1 MFPSAPMDVQV
12 SIKLDEITKV
22 DDVLDTVH
30 MVAYI
35 NVGWA
40 DNRLAKSGNKNETI
54 EDNGS
59 IEKVDFVSQEWQ
71 DKLWLPDLGIS
82 GLQDLKMA
90 TFLHPRLS
98 KG

>member
-1 MFPSAPMDVQV
+1 MDVQV

-40 DNRLAKSGNKNETI
+40 DNRLTKSGNYKNLTTEPSQ
-54 EDNGS
+54 DNGS
-59 IEKVDFVSQEWQ
+59 IEKVDFVSLEWQ
-71 DKLWLPDLGIS
+71 DNLWLPDLCIS

>member
-1 MFPSAPMDVQV
+1 MDVQV

-40 DNRLAKSGNKNETI
+40 DNRLIKSGKNETT
-54 EDNGS
+54 ESQYSGS
-59 IEKVDFVSQEWQ
+59 MEVVDFVSREWQ
-71 DKLWLPDLGIS
+71 DKLWLPDLCIS
-82 GLQDLKMA
+82 GLRDLKMA
-90 TFLHPRLS
+90 TFLHPRLG
-98 KG
+98 K

>member
-40 DNRLAKSGNKNETI
+40 DNRLT
-54 EDNGS
+54 
-59 IEKVDFVSQEWQ
+59 
-71 DKLWLPDLGIS
+71 KLICL
-82 GLQDLKMA
+82 
-90 TFLHPRLS
+90 T
-98 KG
+98 